1 MRYDTGISNEGT
13 NISGGEKQRII
24 LARAL
29 LNNFQILIL
38 DEALS
43 EVDYSLEE
51 KIMSFTIVH
60 QDITTM
66 KTEAIVNAANSRLLQ
81 GGGVCG
87 AIFQAAGAEK
97 MQAACDEIGFC
108 TVGEAVIT
116 PGFDLAAQFVIH
128 TVGPVWKKKKKKEAE
143 LLSSAYRNSLLLA
156 KENNIKSIAFPL
168 LSAGIFGYPK
178 DEARTL
184 AEKTILAFLSEHE
197 MSVYLVLFDG

>member
-1 MRYDTGISNEGT
+1 
-13 NISGGEKQRII
+13 
-24 LARAL
+24 
-29 LNNFQILIL
+29 
-38 DEALS
+38 
-43 EVDYSLEE
+43 
-51 KIMSFTIVH
+51 MSFTIVH

-128 TVGPVWKKKKKKEAE
+128 TVGPVWQGGEKKEAE

>member
-1 MRYDTGISNEGT
+1 MG
-13 NISGGEKQRII
+13 
-24 LARAL
+24 
-29 LNNFQILIL
+29 
-38 DEALS
+38 
-43 EVDYSLEE
+43 
-51 KIMSFTIVH
+51 
-60 QDITTM
+60 
-66 KTEAIVNAANSRLLQ
+66 
-81 GGGVCG
+81 
-87 AIFQAAGAEK
+87 
-97 MQAACDEIGFC
+97 
-108 TVGEAVIT
+108 VGEAVIT

-128 TVGPVWKKKKKKEAE
+128 TVGPVWQGGEKKEAE

>member
-1 MRYDTGISNEGT
+1 
-13 NISGGEKQRII
+13 
-24 LARAL
+24 
-29 LNNFQILIL
+29 
-38 DEALS
+38 
-43 EVDYSLEE
+43 
-51 KIMSFTIVH
+51 MSFTIVH

-116 PGFDLAAQFVIH
+116 PGFYLAAQFVIH
-128 TVGPVWKKKKKKEAE
+128 TVGPVWQGGEKKEAE

>member
-1 MRYDTGISNEGT
+1 
-13 NISGGEKQRII
+13 
-24 LARAL
+24 
-29 LNNFQILIL
+29 
-38 DEALS
+38 
-43 EVDYSLEE
+43 
-51 KIMSFTIVH
+51 MSFTIVH

-128 TVGPVWKKKKKKEAE
+128 TVGPVWQGGEKKGSRVIK
-143 LLSSAYRNSLLLA
+143 LCLS
-156 KENNIKSIAFPL
+156 
-168 LSAGIFGYPK
+168 
-178 DEARTL
+178 
-184 AEKTILAFLSEHE
+184 
-197 MSVYLVLFDG
+197 